1 MSVPVTHLWI
11 QVALGGP
18 AVGLAFGF
26 GALGVL
32 VIIKNSTEGKEADNL
47 SNQTTL
53 TFVVAYLSFFVGEE
67 VCEVTAAHWSFT
79 LSHQA
84 DQ

>member
-1 MSVPVTHLWI
+1 MSVPIIHLWI

-32 VIIKNSTEGKEADNL
+32 LIIKYSTEGKEADNL